1 VRAICSLDDCSSC
14 AARAVSCWGCRAYQI
29 GPRSHSAIHHN
40 PTCQS
45 VTEASSGLCSR
56 TRSAAPIAHT
66 SRPHSRP
73 YISCTKGSCRWLDS
87 LHHTKVRSPQPFAR
101 PLPSA
106 LPCPVLSCPVLSCPV
121 LSCPVLSCPV
131 LSCPVLPALPCLVWP
146 GSCESP
152 LQRLLADTDTHRHTR
167 THTARC
173 TCSLLLSRA
182 RRHLKLNPNH
192 VLVAL
197 SVCPSP
203 SAPPPEHCVDDRL
216 LPVLEPPVQPIF
228 RVAPTAAAT
237 WSGVALPRPNAP
249 SRRVLAPPAPAE
261 SEPWFDC
268 ADTLLPSPSTTCS
281 PATAADSRA
290 SSYTDSAAPIGHP
303 VSFATL
309 DGSFP
314 RARLLLRRLD
324 VLSAC
329 ATPCTNHV
337 EWWLCQRHHGPA
349 WHH

>member
-1 VRAICSLDDCSSC
+1 LSPWSVRAICSLDDCSSC

-87 LHHTKVRSPQPFAR
+87 LHRTKVRSPQPFAR

-106 LPCPVLSCPVLSCPV
+106 LPCPVLSCPAC
-121 LSCPVLSCPV
+121 
-131 LSCPVLPALPCLVWP
+131 PALPGLAW
-146 GSCESP
+146 
-152 LQRLLADTDTHRHTR
+152 LLRVTLTAAARRHRHTRTHTR

-182 RRHLKLNPNH
+182 RRHLKLNPNR

-197 SVCPSP
+197 SVCLSITQRAAAGTLRRRP
-203 SAPPPEHCVDDRL
+203 SA
-216 LPVLEPPVQPIF
+216 
-228 RVAPTAAAT
+228 A
-237 WSGVALPRPNAP
+237 
-249 SRRVLAPPAPAE
+249 
-261 SEPWFDC
+261 
-268 ADTLLPSPSTTCS
+268 
-281 PATAADSRA
+281 RA
-290 SSYTDSAAPIGHP
+290 
-303 VSFATL
+303 
-309 DGSFP
+309 
-314 RARLLLRRLD
+314 
-324 VLSAC
+324 
-329 ATPCTNHV
+329 
-337 EWWLCQRHHGPA
+337 
-349 WHH
+349 